1 MNGAIMKL
9 LFHRIS
15 RAAVISALFVIAT
28 TITTRAQDPR
38 IRLAHLDHLAT
49 KASETVDVNIDERL
63 IQLAAKLFN
72 DKDEDEAKIK
82 KLVNGLKGIY
92 VKSFEFD
99 DENGYSTADVDSIRS
114 QLREPAWTRL
124 VNVTSK
130 REGTVEVYLAL
141 NGSDVLGLAVLSAE
155 PKELTIVNIVGPVD
169 LEKLAK
175 LEGNLGIPDLG
186 IEPTKHKTKNEQ

>member
-1 MNGAIMKL
+1 MKL
-9 LFHRIS
+9 LFHTIS
-15 RAAVISALFVIAT
+15 RTALISMLFVIAT
-28 TITTRAQDPR
+28 TITTHAQDPR
-38 IRLAHLDHLAT
+38 IRLAHLDYLAK

-72 DKDEDEAKIK
+72 DKDEDEAKVK

-92 VKSFEFD
+92 VKSFEF
-99 DENGYSTADVDSIRS
+99 ENENDYSSADVDSIRS
-114 QLREPAWTRL
+114 QLREPVWSRL

-130 REGTVEVYLAL
+130 RDGIVEVYIAL

-155 PKELTIVNIVGPVD
+155 PKELTVVNIVGPVD

>member
-1 MNGAIMKL
+1 MKL

-15 RAAVISALFVIAT
+15 RALLISALFVITT
-28 TITTRAQDPR
+28 TITVHAQDPR
-38 IRLAHLDHLAT
+38 IRLAALDHLAT

-72 DKDEDEAKIK
+72 DKDVDEAKIK

-99 DENGYSTADVDSIRS
+99 DENAYSTADVDSIRS
-114 QLREPAWTRL
+114 QLREPAWSRL

-130 REGTVEVYLAL
+130 REGIVEVYIAL
-141 NGSDVLGLAVLSAE
+141 NGPDVLGLAVLSAE

-175 LEGNLGIPDLG
+175 LQGNLNIPDLG
-186 IEPTKHKTKNEQ
+186 IEPTKTKTKNEQ

>member
-1 MNGAIMKL
+1 MNGARMKL
-9 LFHRIS
+9 LFHKIS
-15 RAAVISALFVIAT
+15 RSALILALLVIGTTSAT
-28 TITTRAQDPR
+28 HAQDPR

-63 IQLAAKLFN
+63 IQLAAKLFDEK
-72 DKDEDEAKIK
+72 DKDEAQIK

-99 DENGYSTADVDSIRS
+99 NDNDYSTADVDSIRS
-114 QLREPAWTRL
+114 QLKEPTWSRL

-130 REGTVEVYLAL
+130 RDGIVEVYVAL
-141 NGSDVLGLAVLSAE
+141 NGPDVIGLAVLSAE
-155 PKELTIVNIVGPVD
+155 PKELTVVNIVGPVD

-186 IEPTKHKTKNEQ
+186 IEPKKNKVKNEQ

>member
-1 MNGAIMKL
+1 MNGASMKL
-9 LFHRIS
+9 LFHAIS
-15 RAAVISALFVIAT
+15 GFICALLVIMT
-28 TITTRAQDPR
+28 TITTYAQDPR
-38 IRLAHLDHLAT
+38 IRLAHLDYLAK

-72 DKDEDEAKIK
+72 DKDEDEAQIK

-99 DENGYSTADVDSIRS
+99 NENEYSSADVDSIRS
-114 QLREPAWTRL
+114 QLREPAWSRL

-130 REGTVEVYLAL
+130 REGIVEVYVAL
-141 NGSDVLGLAVLSAE
+141 NGADVVGLAVLSAE

-169 LEKLAK
+169 LQKLAK

-186 IEPTKHKTKNEQ
+186 IQPNKPKTKNEQ

>member
-1 MNGAIMKL
+1 MNGASMKL
-9 LFHRIS
+9 LFHAIS
-15 RAAVISALFVIAT
+15 GFICALLVIMT
-28 TITTRAQDPR
+28 TITTYAQDPR
-38 IRLAHLDHLAT
+38 IRLAHLDYLAK

-63 IQLAAKLFN
+63 IQLAAKLFS
-72 DKDEDEAKIK
+72 DKDEDEAQIK

-99 DENGYSTADVDSIRS
+99 NENEYSSADVDSIRS
-114 QLREPAWTRL
+114 QLREPAWSRL

-130 REGTVEVYLAL
+130 REGIVEVYVAL
-141 NGSDVLGLAVLSAE
+141 NGADVVGLAVLSAE

-169 LEKLAK
+169 LQKLAK

-186 IEPTKHKTKNEQ
+186 IQPNKPKTKNEQ